1 MPNLADDRWPQLR
14 GGYRTPF
21 DPRRLLA
28 ELQSNI
34 DSSKAWDE
42 LWNELHHQRDVGE
55 ASYAAVP
62 RRRG

>member
-1 MPNLADDRWPQLR
+1 M
-14 GGYRTPF
+14 
-21 DPRRLLA
+21 
-28 ELQSNI
+28 LQSNT